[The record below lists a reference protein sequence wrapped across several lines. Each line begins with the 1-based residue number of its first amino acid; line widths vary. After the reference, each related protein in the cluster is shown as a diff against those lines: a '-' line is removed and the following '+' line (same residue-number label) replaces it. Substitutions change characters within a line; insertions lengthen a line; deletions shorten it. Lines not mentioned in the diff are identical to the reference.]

1 MATRPGFEPGSRLG
15 HSIRN
20 LQYDNDDALM
30 YAEPE
35 EHDNTYN
42 LDDEYEL
49 PF

>member
-1 MATRPGFEPGSRLG
+1 MGQGECIEKKKKEAVAWEMPQ
-15 HSIRN
+15 H
-20 LQYDNDDALM
+20 DNDDALM

-42 LDDEYEL
+42 LDDEL